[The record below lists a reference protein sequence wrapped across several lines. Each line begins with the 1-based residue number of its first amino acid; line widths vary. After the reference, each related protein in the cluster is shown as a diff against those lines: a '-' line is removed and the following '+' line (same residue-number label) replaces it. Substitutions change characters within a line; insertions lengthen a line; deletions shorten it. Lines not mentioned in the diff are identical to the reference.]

1 MMRRRCASRARRSGR
16 RLRRIV
22 ERLSKRA
29 LIRGREMDDLSFN
42 S

>member
-1 MMRRRCASRARRSGR
+1 MRLARTHQRGR

-22 ERLSKRA
+22 ERLRKRA
-29 LIRGREMDDLSFN
+29 LIREREMNDPRFN